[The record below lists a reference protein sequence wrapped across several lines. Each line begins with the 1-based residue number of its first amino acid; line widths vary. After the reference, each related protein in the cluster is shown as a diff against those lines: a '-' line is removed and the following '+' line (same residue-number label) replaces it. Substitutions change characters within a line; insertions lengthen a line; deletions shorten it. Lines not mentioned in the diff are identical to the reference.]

1 MRVNGWF
8 DGINVWKIH
17 TLGDLIFYVLLIL
30 LGVLIFFLV
39 IRRINHN
46 RRPDVAMKRVARRL
60 KRLGGKGSRVYTN
73 FTLRTFAGDT
83 PFEMLWVARDKM
95 YVVKVIPQGTRI
107 AGSSTGSTW
116 RLGGS
121 VNDTMKNP
129 LPALENQRRALLPY
143 LSAKGFE
150 EIMVEPLVICAD
162 TYETP
167 RFKIDGFTSIYTYKY
182 LGAWRRKFPLTRRLF
197 FDVDKVCALLE
208 EAMLPNGPAKCSNF
222 LPISDTIHFDLGG
235 KPHDQR

>member
-1 MRVNGWF
+1 MRVGSWF
-8 DGINVWKIH
+8 DGVNVWKIN
-17 TLGDLIFYVLLIL
+17 TLGDLIYYVLLIL
-30 LGVLIFFLV
+30 LGALIFFLI

-46 RRPDVAMKRVARRL
+46 RRPDVAQKRVAKKL

-73 FTLRTFAGDT
+73 FILRTFAGDT
-83 PFEMLWVARDKM
+83 PFDMLWVARDRL
-95 YVVKVIPQGTRI
+95 YAVKVIPQGTRI

-121 VNDTMKNP
+121 INDTMKNP

-150 EIMVEPLVICAD
+150 SVMVEPLVICAD

-167 RFKIDGFTSIYTYKY
+167 RYKINDFSSIHALKEM
-182 LGAWRRKFPLTRRLF
+182 GAWRRKFPLARRLF
-197 FDVDKVCALLE
+197 FDVDAVCALLE
-208 EAMLPNGPAKCSNF
+208 DAMIPNGAAK
-222 LPISDTIHFDLGG
+222 
-235 KPHDQR
+235 

>member
-1 MRVNGWF
+1 MILNGWF
-8 DGINVWKIH
+8 DGINVWKIN
-17 TLGDLIFYVLLIL
+17 TLGDLIFYLLLIL
-30 LGVLIFFLV
+30 LGVLIFFLI
-39 IRRINHN
+39 IRRINRN
-46 RRPDVAMKRVARRL
+46 RQPDVAMKRVARKL

-83 PFEMLWVARDKM
+83 PFEMLWVARDRL
-95 YVVKVIPQGTRI
+95 YTVKVLPHGTRI
-107 AGSSTGSTW
+107 SGSNSGSTW
-116 RLGGS
+116 QLGGS
-121 VNDTMKNP
+121 VKEAIKNP

-150 EIMVEPLVICAD
+150 EILVEPLVICAD

-182 LGAWRRKFPLTRRLF
+182 LGTWRRKYPLAKRLF

-208 EAMLPNGPAKCSNF
+208 DAMIPNGPAK
-222 LPISDTIHFDLGG
+222 
-235 KPHDQR
+235 

>member
-83 PFEMLWVARDKM
+83 PFEMLWVARDKL
-95 YVVKVIPQGTRI
+95 YAVKVIPQGTRI

-182 LGAWRRKFPLTRRLF
+182 LGAWRRKFPLARRLF

-208 EAMLPNGPAKCSNF
+208 EAMLPNSPAK
-222 LPISDTIHFDLGG
+222 
-235 KPHDQR
+235 